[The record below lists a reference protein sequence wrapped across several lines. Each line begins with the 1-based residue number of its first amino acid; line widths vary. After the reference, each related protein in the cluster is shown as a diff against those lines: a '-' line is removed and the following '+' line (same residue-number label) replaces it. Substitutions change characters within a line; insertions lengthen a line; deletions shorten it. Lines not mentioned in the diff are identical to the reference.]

1 MALSKKEFEGK
12 CIEVIESIILS
23 NVSYTRNDA
32 IKVSQKMLEKAKLKY
47 PQGVVDIYERVVD
60 EFKLASDRE
69 YEILKKQLF
78 SKK

>member
-12 CIEVIESIILS
+12 CVEVIESIILS
-23 NVSYTRNDA
+23 NASYSRGDA
-32 IKVSQKMLEKAKLKY
+32 IKVAQKMLEKARTKY
-47 PQGVVDIYERVVD
+47 PQGVVDIYERVVE